1 MKILF
6 YQWHSF
12 MNQGIERALSQLH
25 IDYDTLFFQQVDWE
39 KDEGLGKKLSE
50 QLNRKSYD
58 MVFSVNF
65 APVVSAVCE
74 NKGIQYVSWVYDAP
88 LHIRNTE
95 PLKNTCNRIFF
106 FDRMQA
112 DGYAAQGV
120 NAYYMPLAGDV
131 ETFGGAGQFAPGARS
146 YQTDIALVGKLYQTD
161 YAYYCSPLS
170 NFQRGYLDGILNAQ
184 SKVYGGYFLDE
195 MLDEALLAELNQ
207 SYAKASGG
215 KVSITKEELEFMMAC
230 EITGR
235 ERYLALALLSKY
247 YRVDLYSGDRDEHLE
262 HVNYKGYADYYGQ
275 MPEIFKSSRI
285 NLNISLKIIRTG
297 IPLRV
302 FDVLACG
309 GFLLTNFQAEMPEYF
324 TLGEDFAVYESVED
338 LYAKTDFYLRHDTER
353 ERIARHGFE
362 TVSNNYTF
370 RHQLEKILH
379 EIK

>member
-12 MNQGIERALSQLH
+12 MNQGIERAFSQLH
-25 IDYDTLFFQQVDWE
+25 MDYDTLFFQQVDWE

-50 QLNRKSYD
+50 QLSRKSYD

-65 APVVSAVCE
+65 APVVSEVCK

-131 ETFGGAGQFAPGARS
+131 ETFGGAKQFAAGARA

-247 YRVDLYSGDRDEHLE
+247 YRVDLYSGDRDTRLE
-262 HVNYKGYADYYGQ
+262 HVNYKGYADYYRQ
-275 MPEIFKSSRI
+275 MPGIFKGSRI

-338 LYAKTDFYLRHDTER
+338 LYEKTDFYLRHDTER